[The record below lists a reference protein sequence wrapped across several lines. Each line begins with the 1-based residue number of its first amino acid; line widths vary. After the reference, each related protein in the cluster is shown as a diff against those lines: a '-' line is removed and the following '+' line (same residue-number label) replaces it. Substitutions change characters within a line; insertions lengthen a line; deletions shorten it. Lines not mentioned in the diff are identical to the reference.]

1 MSKTWIAKCVSFKG
15 KHPEGEVTKRVVV
28 KAKYKKDGI
37 ELAKEELKLFDAGH
51 HDKYKTPY
59 LTEVESEEEAERIYT
74 EYLAVR
80 EKLAQMEITENDA
93 SIEGEKTEM
102 AAEAELPPVAEAEEE
117 FVAAG
122 EELTATIATVA
133 EYPLVEPY
141 AVRLSIA
148 KNGESFVHSMTL
160 INIKNGASLVG
171 QPDIFNPKPF
181 SNIDN
186 AVVYG
191 LAMAIDAVN
200 KYLVGFID
208 AKQVEKCADILS
220 GFAQD
225 AEGNF
230 MERYTGDHHLTNATF
245 MAVSKPKEKPASAK
259 ETCLVGRSILEA
271 ISNAHDFDNQVTE
284 SQLKQMVANLR
295 EINLKL
301 LNEYGADF
309 LQGWSMDKMKKA
321 VFDSTESAIEWFMD
335 KENLCA
341 LYRKE
346 WLCLNPDR
354 EAKKEP
360 LEEEPPVEYYAGQ
373 QWVHYVK
380 EIMAQFEPPLLDE
393 KEIDLAA
400 QNVGKVFNDWKVAL
414 FAQKDNYT
422 DDAEF
427 FKDEVYLEFNN
438 SEHEQALELLKSY
451 ARTQSALCSVLA
463 CAYDEFIEQLP
474 NQKVALEINN
484 LVGRL
489 LVDETMGC
497 TYDSETVKALIYS
510 ELTANPVEDSTITN
524 PMLKMQWWR
533 NLSTEF
539 AKQQA
544 ERLNPSADA
553 VQQALNAKVE
563 EASELAE
570 AFEKKVCVHGD
581 GADVSYHGDERFTVN
596 TTEKV
601 LPEGVLKT
609 EPEEI
614 AEPEIT
620 PDPIPAQEF
629 YGDKLLNDEL
639 DAPYQ
644 LAIAL
649 MLKQHGAENYFNESE
664 YQLAACYLE
673 EAVAELKKE
682 LPALE
687 PGLTVESMVKNRAW
701 NPDAIEESLLDKEL
715 LKNAAYAHAVF
726 DYDDEEV
733 NFNHQQEAP
742 EYEPETTR
750 QDNEP
755 LNDEPIAS
763 VGNDAPVNAHVEP
776 ALQELSVREM
786 FKRLMRQ
793 ATRKI
798 GLVGVDWGYTV
809 VKQWTEERSEQR
821 SDAHVEI
828 GIWLRDKNGNKGQP
842 VSFYGVT
849 NANIGNY
856 VNDAMMLA
864 VVNGLEMILFSLGL
878 EVEG

>member
-37 ELAKEELKLFDAGH
+37 ELAKEELKLFDADH

-59 LTEVESEEEAERIYT
+59 LTEVESEEEAERIYI

-133 EYPLVEPY
+133 KYPLVEPY

-160 INIKNGASLVG
+160 INTKNGASLVG

-230 MERYTGDHHLTNATF
+230 MERYTGDHHLTNASF
-245 MAVSKPKEKPASAK
+245 MAVSKPKEKPAAEK
-259 ETCLVGRSILEA
+259 ELTSDVKRIMDAVKERVNVEVLDVWEIQENFIELHDEHGTLPAAQIVEHILSMTCASELVAFDACEELVSHYIERTAADEA
-271 ISNAHDFDNQVTE
+271 Q
-284 SQLKQMVANLR
+284 
-295 EINLKL
+295 
-301 LNEYGADF
+301 
-309 LQGWSMDKMKKA
+309 
-321 VFDSTESAIEWFMD
+321 
-335 KENLCA
+335 
-341 LYRKE
+341 
-346 WLCLNPDR
+346 
-354 EAKKEP
+354 
-360 LEEEPPVEYYAGQ
+360 EEEPPVKYYAGQ

-380 EIMAQFEPPLLDE
+380 EIMAQFEPPVLDE

-414 FAQKDNYT
+414 FAEKDNYT
-422 DDAEF
+422 ADADI
-427 FKDEVYLEFNN
+427 FKDEAYLDLETADG
-438 SEHEQALELLKSY
+438 ALDLLKSY

-489 LVDETMGC
+489 LVDETLGC
-497 TYDSETVKALIYS
+497 TYDSEAVKALIYS

-533 NLSTEF
+533 NLSADF

-544 ERLNPSADA
+544 ARLNPSADA

-563 EASELAE
+563 EASKLAE

-581 GADVSYHGDERFTVN
+581 GVSMEYKPDDEHFTVN

-629 YGDKLLNDEL
+629 YGDKLLSGEL

-649 MLKQHGAENYFNESE
+649 MLKKHGAENYLTQKE
-664 YQLAACYLE
+664 YE
-673 EAVAELKKE
+673 ETADLLRSTINSVMAEE
-682 LPALE
+682 IPTLE
-687 PGLTVESMVKNRAW
+687 PGKTVEVIVD
-701 NPDAIEESLLDKEL
+701 DAHWDDWQTLAADLMDELAIRNLVHSFAVIEEQTPP
-715 LKNAAYAHAVF
+715 A
-726 DYDDEEV
+726 
-733 NFNHQQEAP
+733 EAP

-755 LNDEPIAS
+755 LNDEPAAS
-763 VGNDAPVNAHVEP
+763 AGSDAPVNAHVEP

-798 GLVGVDWGYTV
+798 GLVGVDWGCTV